1 MANPRTPERSCFD
14 VALCRQLVPA
24 ALSFFL
30 EENGSDLTQQAVYFV
45 FRSEAGF
52 RGVADLFQWHSIR
65 VILRKMRKRGW
76 RDRRTFSW

>member
-45 FRSEAGF
+45 FRSEADIAVWLIYSSG
-52 RGVADLFQWHSIR
+52 IR
-65 VILRKMRKRGW
+65 
-76 RDRRTFSW
+76 SE